1 MISIVIILVKPI
13 IIDFTGWACV
23 NCRKMEESVW
33 VDPVILK
40 NLSEDYILVSL
51 YVDQKEELPIEEQY
65 VSKITGKKI
74 RTIGNK
80 WSDYQISN
88 FNSNTQPLYVLVDY
102 EMNVLNKPQGY
113 NPSIKKF
120 QLFLQEGLDNFNN
133 K

>member
-1 MISIVIILVKPI
+1 M
-13 IIDFTGWACV
+13 
-23 NCRKMEESVW
+23 
-33 VDPVILK
+33 
-40 NLSEDYILVSL
+40 

-65 VSKITGKKI
+65 VSKTTGKKI

-88 FNSNTQPLYVLVDY
+88 FNSNTQPLYVLVDH

-133 K
+133 KIYFEKYN